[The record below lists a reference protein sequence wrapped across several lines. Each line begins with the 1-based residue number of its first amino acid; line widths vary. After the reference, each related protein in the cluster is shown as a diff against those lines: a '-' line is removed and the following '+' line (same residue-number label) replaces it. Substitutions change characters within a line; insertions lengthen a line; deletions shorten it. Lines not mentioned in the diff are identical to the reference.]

1 MINIKQYTFFGSQG
15 LFCDNKFRAFGK
27 FSQET
32 VLMMAKIIKS
42 TVFSRLNARPQIK
55 AGFQ

>member
-1 MINIKQYTFFGSQG
+1 MINIQQYTFFVSQG
-15 LFCDNKFRAFGK
+15 TFCDNKFRAFGK

-42 TVFSRLNARPQIK
+42 TVFSRLNAGPQIN
-55 AGFQ
+55 AGFK